1 MITWAILS
9 AAGLAF
15 LLAGL
20 LAARRKGAV
29 TGSLIPMLA
38 GFGLW
43 VTADLFRGLVIAAA
57 VQLVLM
63 IAASVTWALGRRKA
77 RRS

>member
-1 MITWAILS
+1 MITWIILS

-15 LLAGL
+15 MLAGL

-29 TGSLIPMLA
+29 IESLIPMLA

-57 VQLVLM
+57 VQLILM